1 MIISALKIIS
11 IEKIR
16 SDSLA
21 DQSHTY
27 VHQKVFTP
35 LATNQVDHIR
45 LGDEN
50 IYYYYYITSELK
62 FVVMPCRTSSRRWRT
77 SCARWCRPSCRCW
90 WTCCI
95 ARSCSSPRAPRHAKS
110 AKVGDFCQGKLNY
123 YAKCFCF
130 YSLLALSP
138 TFHIFILSMMSYFT
152 KPLGTI

>member
-35 LATNQVDHIR
+35 LATNQVGNIR

-50 IYYYYYITSELK
+50 CAIYIIIT
-62 FVVMPCRTSSRRWRT
+62 
-77 SCARWCRPSCRCW
+77 
-90 WTCCI
+90 
-95 ARSCSSPRAPRHAKS
+95 
-110 AKVGDFCQGKLNY
+110 
-123 YAKCFCF
+123 
-130 YSLLALSP
+130 
-138 TFHIFILSMMSYFT
+138 
-152 KPLGTI
+152 